1 MIWYNVNISLRK
13 RYETEIISTI
23 DGKYGTL
30 MNVSKRW
37 KTEWNEHI
45 SVFLKL
51 ILFALIIGITV
62 GVVGAGFH
70 HAIEIATALRIQY
83 PWLLYLMPVA
93 GVCIIGLYR
102 ICGIEKD
109 RGTNFVLTAVRED
122 EPMYLRKA
130 PLIFISTVLT
140 HLVGGSSGREGAALQ
155 LGGAIS
161 GKIGQAMRLGDKDK
175 KLITMCG
182 MAAGFSA
189 LFGTPITAAIFAME
203 VISVGVMY
211 YAAIVPCVLGAIIA
225 ALTAQFLH
233 GEATFF
239 VLDNI
244 PEVTVGTVS
253 RVILLGILCST
264 ISILFCY
271 INHKT
276 PKIYGKYLP
285 NPMVRAAVGGCIVI
299 GLTLVLGTRDYN
311 GAGMDVITRAL
322 QGEAVPYAF
331 ALKILFTAVTL
342 GAGFKGGEIVPVF
355 FTGATFGCVVG
366 ELLGL
371 PAGFAASLGMTAVF
385 CGVTN
390 CPVSSI
396 LLAFELFGGE
406 SLALYALCIA
416 VAYMLSGYYSLY
428 TEQKILY
435 SKLKPEFINQKA
447 HH

>member
-1 MIWYNVNISLRK
+1 MLEK
-13 RYETEIISTI
+13 
-23 DGKYGTL
+23 
-30 MNVSKRW
+30 W
-37 KTEWNEHI
+37 KEVWREQL

-51 ILFALIIGITV
+51 LVFSCIIGVTV
-62 GVVGAGFH
+62 GIVGALFH
-70 HAIEIATALRIQY
+70 HAIELATELRHEY
-83 PWLLYLMPVA
+83 PWLLYGMPLA
-93 GVCIIGLYR
+93 GIIIIGSYR
-102 ICGIEKD
+102 VCGIEKD

-140 HLVGGSSGREGAALQ
+140 HLTGGSSGREGAALQ

-161 GKIGQAMRLGDKDK
+161 GKIGHAMKLDEKDK

-182 MAAGFSA
+182 MSAGFSA

-211 YAAIVPCVLGAIIA
+211 YSAIVPCVLGAIIA
-225 ALTAQFLH
+225 TLTAQKMG
-233 GEATFF
+233 GEVTFF
-239 VLDNI
+239 ALNDIPALQGEIIIRVLI
-244 PEVTVGTVS
+244 LGFLCAVVS
-253 RVILLGILCST
+253 II
-264 ISILFCY
+264 FCY

-276 PKIYGKYLP
+276 PKIYAHFLP
-285 NPMVRAAVGGCIVI
+285 NPMIRAAVGGLIIIV
-299 GLTLVLGTRDYN
+299 LTLLVGTRDYN
-311 GAGMDVITRAL
+311 GAGMDVIVKAL

-331 ALKILFTAVTL
+331 VLKLLCTAITL

-355 FTGATFGCVVG
+355 FTGATFGCVAG
-366 ELLGL
+366 GLLGL
-371 PAGFAASLGMTAVF
+371 SPGFAASLGMTAVF

-416 VAYMLSGYYSLY
+416 VAYMLSGYFGLYS
-428 TEQKILY
+428 EQKILY
-435 SKLKPEFINQKA
+435 SKLKPEFINRKA
-447 HH
+447 H

>member
-1 MIWYNVNISLRK
+1 MK
-13 RYETEIISTI
+13 
-23 DGKYGTL
+23 
-30 MNVSKRW
+30 VSKQW

-45 SVFLKL
+45 SGFFKL

-62 GVVGAGFH
+62 GVVGAAFH

-83 PWLLYLMPVA
+83 PWILYLMPLA

-122 EPMYLRKA
+122 EPMYFRKA

-161 GKIGQAMRLGDKDK
+161 GEIGHAMGLDDKDK

-211 YAAIVPCVLGAIIA
+211 YAALVPCVLGAIIA
-225 ALTAQFLH
+225 AMTAQCLH

-239 VLDNI
+239 VLNNI
-244 PEVTVGTVS
+244 PEVTVGTVI
-253 RVILLGILCST
+253 RVLLLGILCST
-264 ISILFCY
+264 VSIIFCY
-271 INHKT
+271 VNHKT

-299 GLTLVLGTRDYN
+299 GLTLVVGTRDYN
-311 GAGMDVITRAL
+311 GAGMDTITRAL

-331 ALKILFTAVTL
+331 ALKILFTAITL

-366 ELLGL
+366 
-371 PAGFAASLGMTAVF
+371 
-385 CGVTN
+385 
-390 CPVSSI
+390 
-396 LLAFELFGGE
+396 
-406 SLALYALCIA
+406 
-416 VAYMLSGYYSLY
+416 
-428 TEQKILY
+428 
-435 SKLKPEFINQKA
+435 
-447 HH
+447 

>member
-1 MIWYNVNISLRK
+1 M
-13 RYETEIISTI
+13 
-23 DGKYGTL
+23 L
-30 MNVSKRW
+30 MNILDKWKR
-37 KTEWNEHI
+37 EWNEHI

-51 ILFALIIGITV
+51 ILFAVIIGVTV
-62 GVVGAGFH
+62 GIVGAAFH
-70 HAIEIATALRIQY
+70 HSIEIATELRLEH
-83 PWLLYLMPVA
+83 PWLLYLMPLA
-93 GVCIIGLYR
+93 GVVIIGSYR

-155 LGGAIS
+155 LGGSIS
-161 GKIGQAMRLGDKDK
+161 GKIGHAMGLGSKDK

-225 ALTAQFLH
+225 TLVAQKLGGEVIAFALHEVPAME
-233 GEATFF
+233 GGAVVR
-239 VLDNI
+239 VLI
-244 PEVTVGTVS
+244 
-253 RVILLGILCST
+253 LGILCST
-264 ISILFCY
+264 ISIIFCY
-271 INHKT
+271 VNHKT
-276 PKIYGKYLP
+276 PKLYGKYLP
-285 NPMVRAAVGGCIVI
+285 NPLIRAAVGGLIVI
-299 GLTLVLGTRDYN
+299 VLTLLVGTREYN
-311 GAGMDVITRAL
+311 GAGMDVISRAL

-331 ALKILFTAVTL
+331 ALKILFTAITL

-371 PAGFAASLGMTAVF
+371 PAGFGASLGMTAVF

-396 LLAFELFGGE
+396 LLALELFGGQ

-416 VAYMLSGYYSLY
+416 VSYMLSGYYSLY

-435 SKLKPEFINQKA
+435 SKLKPEFINIKV

>member
-1 MIWYNVNISLRK
+1 MNISDKWK
-13 RYETEIISTI
+13 R
-23 DGKYGTL
+23 
-30 MNVSKRW
+30 
-37 KTEWNEHI
+37 EWNEHI

-51 ILFALIIGITV
+51 LLFAVIIGVTV
-62 GVVGAGFH
+62 GVVGAAFH
-70 HAIEIATALRIQY
+70 HSIEIATELRLEH
-83 PWLLYLMPVA
+83 PWLLYLMPLA
-93 GVCIIGLYR
+93 GMVIIGSYR

-161 GKIGQAMRLGDKDK
+161 GKIGHAMGLDNKDK

-225 ALTAQFLH
+225 TLVAQKMG
-233 GEATFF
+233 GEVTTF
-239 VLDNI
+239 VLRDV
-244 PEVTVGTVS
+244 PAMEGGTVV
-253 RVILLGILCST
+253 RVLILGILCST
-264 ISILFCY
+264 ISIIFCY
-271 INHKT
+271 VNHKT

-285 NPMVRAAVGGCIVI
+285 NPMIRAAVGGLIVI
-299 GLTLVLGTRDYN
+299 VLTLLVGNRDYN
-311 GAGMDVITRAL
+311 GAGMDVISRAL

-331 ALKILFTAVTL
+331 VLKILFTAITL

-371 PAGFAASLGMTAVF
+371 PAGFGASLGMTAVF

-396 LLAFELFGGE
+396 LLAFELFGGQ

-416 VAYMLSGYYSLY
+416 VSYMLSGYYSLY

-435 SKLKPEFINQKA
+435 SKLKPEFINIKV

>member
-1 MIWYNVNISLRK
+1 MNISDKWK
-13 RYETEIISTI
+13 R
-23 DGKYGTL
+23 
-30 MNVSKRW
+30 
-37 KTEWNEHI
+37 EWNEHI

-51 ILFALIIGITV
+51 LLFAVIIGVTV
-62 GVVGAGFH
+62 GVVGAAFH
-70 HAIEIATALRIQY
+70 HSIEIATELRLEH
-83 PWLLYLMPVA
+83 PWLLYLMPLA
-93 GVCIIGLYR
+93 GMVIIGSYR

-161 GKIGQAMRLGDKDK
+161 GKIGHAMGLDNKDK

-225 ALTAQFLH
+225 TLVAQNLG
-233 GEATFF
+233 GEVTGF
-239 VLDNI
+239 VLHDV
-244 PEVTVGTVS
+244 PAMEGGTVV
-253 RVILLGILCST
+253 RVLILGILCST
-264 ISILFCY
+264 ISIIFCY
-271 INHKT
+271 VNHKT

-285 NPMVRAAVGGCIVI
+285 NPMIRAAVGGLIVI
-299 GLTLVLGTRDYN
+299 VLTLLVGNRDYN
-311 GAGMDVITRAL
+311 GAGMDVISRAL

-331 ALKILFTAVTL
+331 VLKILFTAITL

-371 PAGFAASLGMTAVF
+371 PAGFGASLGMTAVF

-396 LLAFELFGGE
+396 LLAFELFGGQ

-416 VAYMLSGYYSLY
+416 VSYMLSGYYSLY

-435 SKLKPEFINQKA
+435 SKLKPEFINIKV

>member
-1 MIWYNVNISLRK
+1 MLEK
-13 RYETEIISTI
+13 
-23 DGKYGTL
+23 
-30 MNVSKRW
+30 W
-37 KTEWNEHI
+37 KAVWREHL

-51 ILFALIIGITV
+51 LIFSCIIGITV
-62 GVVGAGFH
+62 GVVGALFH
-70 HAIEIATALRIQY
+70 HAIEVATELREHH
-83 PWLLYLMPVA
+83 PWLLYGLPVA
-93 GVCIIGLYR
+93 GVVIIGLYR
-102 ICGIEKD
+102 LCGIEKD

-140 HLVGGSSGREGAALQ
+140 HLTGGSSGREGAALQ

-161 GKIGQAMRLGDKDK
+161 GAIGHAMKLDEKDK

-211 YAAIVPCVLGAIIA
+211 YSAIVPCVLGAIIA
-225 ALTAQFLH
+225 TLTAQKMG
-233 GEATFF
+233 GEVTFF
-239 VLDNI
+239 VLQDI
-244 PEVTVGTVS
+244 PEMEAGTVI
-253 RVILLGILCST
+253 RVLLLGVLCAVL
-264 ISILFCY
+264 SIIFCY
-271 INHKT
+271 VNHKT
-276 PKIYGKYLP
+276 PKIYGKFLP
-285 NPMVRAAVGGCIVI
+285 NAMVRAAAGGCLVI
-299 GLTLVLGTRDYN
+299 AMTFLVGNRDYN
-311 GAGMDVITRAL
+311 GAGMDVIVRAL

-355 FTGATFGCVVG
+355 FTGATFGCTAG
-366 ELLGL
+366 ALLGL
-371 PAGFAASLGMTAVF
+371 SPGFGASLGMAAVF

-406 SLALYALCIA
+406 GLALYALCIA
-416 VAYMLSGYYSLY
+416 VSYMLSGYYGLY
-428 TEQKILY
+428 SEQKILY
-435 SKLKPEFINQKA
+435 SKLKPEFVNKKA
-447 HH
+447 H

>member
-1 MIWYNVNISLRK
+1 MKIS
-13 RYETEIISTI
+13 
-23 DGKYGTL
+23 GK
-30 MNVSKRW
+30 W
-37 KTEWNEHI
+37 KQEWNERI

-51 ILFALIIGITV
+51 ILFAVIIGVTV
-62 GVVGAGFH
+62 GVVGATFH
-70 HAIEIATALRIQY
+70 HAIEIATELRLKY
-83 PWLLYLMPVA
+83 PWLLYFLPLA
-93 GVCIIGLYR
+93 GMTIIGLYK

-130 PLIFISTVLT
+130 PLIFISTGLT

-161 GKIGQAMRLGDKDK
+161 GKIGHAMGVDDKDK

-225 ALTAQFLH
+225 TLTAQMLD
-233 GEATFF
+233 GEVTFF
-239 VLDNI
+239 ALGEI
-244 PEVTVGTVS
+244 PEMTGGNVV
-253 RVILLGILCST
+253 RVLFLGILCSV
-264 ISILFCY
+264 ISIMFCY
-271 INHKT
+271 VNHKT

-299 GLTLVLGTRDYN
+299 VLTLLTGTRDYN

-355 FTGATFGCVVG
+355 FTGATFGCAVG
-366 ELLGL
+366 GLLGL
-371 PAGFAASLGMTAVF
+371 PAGFAASVGMAAVF

-396 LLAFELFGGE
+396 LLAYELFGGE
-406 SLALYALCIA
+406 SLALYALAIA

-447 HH
+447 YH